1 MNLKKTIIDDTPKK
15 QSENTFN
22 KALYMSR
29 HVYQRNEIAVDNHS
43 RDILHRNIELD
54 QQISW

>member
-15 QSENTFN
+15 QFENTFN

-54 QQISW
+54 QQI